1 MTFDCFFVIC
11 NCKSKKRKMN
21 KAALLLIILTS
32 TFNTVAQQVGIDLYA
47 DGFNNPVSI
56 KHANDDRLFIVEK
69 AGVIKIIDAQQNVIS
84 TPFLDINS
92 LVSNSGGERGLL
104 GLAFHPDYSS
114 NGFFFVNYINN
125 SGDTV
130 ISRFVTNPPNSDT
143 ADANSEVILMTI
155 SQPFSNHN
163 GGDLAFGEDG
173 YLYIATGDGG
183 SGSDPGNRS
192 QDLTTL
198 LGKLLR
204 INVNNAGTNPN
215 YAIPADNPFINNSNA
230 LDEIWAYG
238 LRNPW
243 RFSFDRTNNDLW
255 IADVG
260 QFDIEEINKVSSTE
274 GGLNYG
280 WRCYEGNAPFIT
292 TGCPSA
298 STFQFPVAQY
308 THSGSGEFKC
318 SITGGYNYQGSQ
330 FPNFVDTYFFAD
342 YCSDEIGTLVF
353 ENNIWTM
360 SFTTPFNNK
369 GWTTFGE
376 DMAGELYIGAS
387 STGEIFRIVDTNL
400 SVDENNLK
408 TIKIFPNPATNY
420 LTIDALETTT
430 TLSEIIIY
438 DVQGKRI
445 KTISNI
451 DNQKINVSVS
461 NINSGLYFMEIRDTN
476 KNITT
481 KKLIIN

>member
-1 MTFDCFFVIC
+1 M
-11 NCKSKKRKMN
+11 KKP
-21 KAALLLIILTS
+21 LFLILFSLIG
-32 TFNTVAQQVGIDLYA
+32 FANYAQQVGINLYA
-47 DGFNNPVSI
+47 DGFSNPVDI
-56 KHANDDRLFIVEK
+56 KNANDDRLFIVEK
-69 AGVIKIIDAQQNVIS
+69 AGVIKIIDDQQNVNT

-104 GLAFHPDYSS
+104 GLAFHPNYNS

-125 SGDTV
+125 SGNTV
-130 ISRFVTNPPNSDT
+130 VSRFVTNPPDSDI
-143 ADANSEVILMTI
+143 ADPNSEVILMTI
-155 SQPFSNHN
+155 DQPFSNHN

-204 INVNNAGTNPN
+204 INVNNSGANPN
-215 YAIPADNPFINNSNA
+215 YAIPADNPFVSDANA
-230 LDEIWAYG
+230 LNEIWAYG

-243 RFSFDRTNNDLW
+243 RFSFDRTNNELW

-260 QFDIEEINKVSSTE
+260 QFDIEEINKVSTST
-274 GGLNYG
+274 GGINYG
-280 WRCYEGNAPFIT
+280 WRCYEGNEEFINT
-292 TGCPSA
+292 AECPDE
-298 STFQFPVAQY
+298 STLTFPVSQY
-308 THSGSGEFKC
+308 THTNSGLSKC

-330 FPNFVDTYFFAD
+330 FPAFINTYFFAD

-353 ENNIWTM
+353 ENNTWNM
-360 SFTTPFNNK
+360 SFTSPFNNK
-369 GWTTFGE
+369 GFTSFGE
-376 DMAGELYIGAS
+376 DTNGELYIAAA

-400 SVDENNLK
+400 SVDENSLNI
-408 TIKIFPNPATNY
+408 IKIYPNPVTDY
-420 LTIDALETTT
+420 LTIDLQSSIN
-430 TLSEIIIY
+430 TLSEIVIY
-438 DVQGKRI
+438 NVHGKHI

-451 DNQKINVSVS
+451 NDLKINISVS
-461 NINSGLYFMEIRDTN
+461 NMASGLYFMEISDSNQKT
-476 KNITT
+476 TT